1 MLKQRVQE
9 LAVRPLD
16 GGEGQ
21 SSDKQWEEELS
32 ATVDRLDKRLLQR
45 ESDIL
50 PAVVAPKPEETL
62 KTSSVG

>member
-32 ATVDRLDKRLLQR
+32 ATVDRLDKRLLQH
-45 ESDIL
+45 ESDVL